1 MYIVKM
7 SFLKERAF
15 LVIFMKRNVH
25 WKASGSPFL
34 QGAILILMFGDVKR
48 MGQYWCSITLTPT
61 STL

>member
-15 LVIFMKRNVH
+15 LLVFMKYHVH
-25 WKASGSPFL
+25 WKASGSLFL
-34 QGAILILMFGDVKR
+34 QGAVLILMFGDVKR

-61 STL
+61 SAW